1 VGESNALAAAKAA
14 GLPEAVLARARER
27 MGLNDNGGQPGGGVS
42 EKERLVSALV
52 EALNGARA
60 TEAAAEAQR
69 GAAMAELEAARA
81 LTGEAQRRLRAATDA
96 AAAGSARLAQR
107 EASIAEVSLILGGPI
122 GSHLLGRFGARG
134 GNFRVLSLCVLAQP
148 IQHCFH
154 VRDGPFIPTALFL
167 CTSRTLVRCQALAAE
182 GLSPDLDALLTSVL
196 AAVQGARAGAGADA
210 HFKGRLARLGAQW
223 PVPRALLP
231 LQPGAVVVVARE
243 GLFFGLQGTVLGTAG
258 SSVRAPPAD
267 PGAEVALGPQR
278 APARA
283 AARLPA
289 ALVVGVGGAQL
300 ALAPHEVA
308 VWDTG
313 GASWD
318 TGGKSGDES
327 GSGGRTRAG
336 QHPGNLSAEVT
347 RMLAADAYA
356 KGRGAFGAAAGVS
369 DAGGGGDAASRNK
382 SSAAA
387 RKLARGLARK
397 MAKKSDARTS

>member
-1 VGESNALAAAKAA
+1 
-14 GLPEAVLARARER
+14 
-27 MGLNDNGGQPGGGVS
+27 
-42 EKERLVSALV
+42 
-52 EALNGARA
+52 
-60 TEAAAEAQR
+60 
-69 GAAMAELEAARA
+69 
-81 LTGEAQRRLRAATDA
+81 
-96 AAAGSARLAQR
+96 
-107 EASIAEVSLILGGPI
+107 
-122 GSHLLGRFGARG
+122 
-134 GNFRVLSLCVLAQP
+134 
-148 IQHCFH
+148 
-154 VRDGPFIPTALFL
+154 
-167 CTSRTLVRCQALAAE
+167 
-182 GLSPDLDALLTSVL
+182 LDALLTSVL

-210 HFKGRLARLGAQW
+210 HFSGRLARLGAQW

-258 SSVRAPPAD
+258 SSARATPAD
-267 PGAEVALGPQR
+267 PGAEAAFGPQR

-283 AARLPA
+283 AARSPA

-318 TGGKSGDES
+318 TGGESGDES

-336 QHPGNLSAEVT
+336 QHPGSLSAEVT
-347 RMLAADAYA
+347 RMLAAEVSA
-356 KGRGAFGAAAGVS
+356 KGRSAFGAAAGVS
-369 DAGGGGDAASRNK
+369 DAGGGDAASRNK

-397 MAKKSDARTS
+397 MAKKSDASTS